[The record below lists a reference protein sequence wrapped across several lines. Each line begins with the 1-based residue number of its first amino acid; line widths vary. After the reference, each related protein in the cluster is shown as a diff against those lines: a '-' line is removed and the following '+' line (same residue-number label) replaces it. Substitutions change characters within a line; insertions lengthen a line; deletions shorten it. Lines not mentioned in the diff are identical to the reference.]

1 VPKVLMGYVRVAPR
15 EKSDERPSLDLQR
28 EELVAAAAEAG
39 WTLLGI
45 EEDVRSGRT
54 LRRPG
59 LRAAVA
65 ACRAGDADG
74 IIVARLDRLTYSL
87 AGLAELVKTAVDED
101 FTIISLDP
109 AVDISTDGGRAVGE
123 VLAEA
128 ATWQPA
134 AIAKPGRAMGGRVG
148 RPSSTP
154 AAVAARIRELRD
166 QGMTLQA
173 ICDTLNAEHV
183 PTPRGGAEWRPTS
196 LRSVLRADEADAVSR
211 VPGR

>member
-1 VPKVLMGYVRVAPR
+1 VVNRKLVGYVRVAPR
-15 EKSDERPSLDLQR
+15 ERAGERPPLDVQR
-28 EELVAAAAEAG
+28 AELIAAAEARG
-39 WTLLGI
+39 DTLVAT

-74 IIVARLDRLTYSL
+74 IMVARLDRLTYSV
-87 AGLAELVKTAVDED
+87 ADLAEIVRAAVQDEY
-101 FTIISLDP
+101 TIISLDP
-109 AVDISTDGGRAVGE
+109 DVDLSSDGGRAVGE

-128 ATWQPA
+128 ARWHPA
-134 AIAKPGRAMGGRVG
+134 AISSPGRAMGRRAG

-154 AAVAARIRELRD
+154 AAVAARIRSLRAE
-166 QGMTLQA
+166 GMTLQA
-173 ICDTLNAEHV
+173 ICDTLNAEGI

-196 LRSVLRADEADAVSR
+196 LRAVLRAEAR
-211 VPGR
+211 